1 MRVFLLSV
9 LALAVVAPAEDL
21 IYDDFED
28 GMADGWLEMPSGAT
42 YEVVD
47 GRYHFLHSASD
58 SVAASALTSD
68 GTGGMSVA
76 SYSIRVQIEI
86 EYGDLAGVAARYDY
100 VDDSGYTLLLLTEG
114 GGTLAVAR
122 FDQGAMELLAFTLTP
137 VAYNQEYWVRFELS
151 GSQLGAKVWTGGA
164 GDEPEEWAITVF
176 DSTYGGPGYAGLI
189 AWDEDVGSTADFS
202 TWYDEFLVEDD
213 LTLAFDSSTWGAIK
227 SAVR

>member
-1 MRVFLLSV
+1 MRLLLPLLLV
-9 LALAVVAPAEDL
+9 LLTMAPAEEL

-42 YEVVD
+42 YEVVE

-68 GTGGMSVA
+68 ETGGMSVA
-76 SYSIRVQIEI
+76 SYSIRAQIEI

-100 VDDSGYTLLLLTEG
+100 VDDSGYTLLLLAEG
-114 GGTLAVAR
+114 GGSLALAR

-151 GSQLGAKVWTGGA
+151 GDQLGAKVWTGAA
-164 GDEPEEWAITVF
+164 GDEPAEWAVTVF
-176 DSTYGGPGYAGLI
+176 DTTYGIPGYVGLV
-189 AWDEDVGSTADFS
+189 AWDEDIGGTASFS

-213 LTLAFDSSTWGAIK
+213 LTLAFDASTWGAIK
-227 SAVR
+227 SAVH